1 VLYLETVDPFDLF
14 FEKIYLENYPFLVRY
29 LYRLVHDLGLAEDF
43 AHDIFL
49 RIYKSRNTAITG
61 ISLKCYLRISAKNIA
76 VDHFRQS
83 AREEAKNKKLFP
95 ELKDFDES
103 FYFNVENI
111 VIEGEVLSTVND
123 VLEEFSE
130 RSRKIFLARIVE
142 NKTRRQVSQDEQISS
157 YNIKK
162 IEDTILCKLREK
174 LKQYL

>member
-1 VLYLETVDPFDLF
+1 MKAVDSFDLF
-14 FEKIYLENYPFLVRY
+14 FEDIYSKYYPFLVRY
-29 LYRLVHDLGLAEDF
+29 LYRLVHDIGLAEDF

-49 RIYKSRNTAITG
+49 RIYKSRSISVAG
-61 ISLKCYLRISAKNIA
+61 ISPKCYLRMSARNIA

-83 AREEAKNKKLFP
+83 AREEAKNKKIIP
-95 ELKDFDES
+95 ELKEFDES
-103 FYFNVENI
+103 FYLNIENI

-130 RSRKIFLARIVE
+130 RSRKIFVARIIE
-142 NKTRRQVSQDEQISS
+142 NKTRRQVSEAEKISS

-174 LKQYL
+174 LKHYL

>member
-1 VLYLETVDPFDLF
+1 MKTVDPFDLF
-14 FEKIYLENYPFLVRY
+14 FEEIYSEHYLFLVRY
-29 LYRLVHDLGLAEDF
+29 LYRLVQDLDLAEDF

-49 RIYKSRNTAITG
+49 RIYKSRNTAVTG
-61 ISLKCYLRISAKNIA
+61 ISLKCYLRVSAKNIA

-83 AREEAKNKKLFP
+83 TREEAKNKKIIP
-95 ELKDFDES
+95 ELKDFDEA
-103 FYFNVENI
+103 FYLNIENI

-130 RSRKIFLARIVE
+130 RSRKIFVARIIE
-142 NKTRRQVSQDEQISS
+142 NKTRRQVSEDEQISS